1 MLLKGLGE
9 VQSAPSP
16 LQAAEMVVI
25 RLTHAADLPTPVDLV
40 RHLQDGGGAP
50 ADRPRSPV
58 AAERPPPTTTAF
70 GAAPAPAMRDEP
82 SDRPR
87 AFATGGAV
95 ATAQTEAAV
104 LAPNPESFAAIVTL
118 LGERREAI
126 LQAHLKNNVH
136 LVRFEQ
142 GRLEFRPDEHAPR
155 TLANRLGAL
164 LSEWTGRRWVV
175 AISSE
180 PGEPTL
186 AEQEA
191 ATDRRERA
199 EVTAHPLVQAVMTA
213 FPGAT
218 IEAIRDLATATEPTI
233 DGEPEA

>member
-1 MLLKGLGE
+1 M
-9 VQSAPSP
+9 
-16 LQAAEMVVI
+16 
-25 RLTHAADLPTPVDLV
+25 
-40 RHLQDGGGAP
+40 
-50 ADRPRSPV
+50 
-58 AAERPPPTTTAF
+58 
-70 GAAPAPAMRDEP
+70 
-82 SDRPR
+82 
-87 AFATGGAV
+87 
-95 ATAQTEAAV
+95 
-104 LAPNPESFAAIVTL
+104 TL

-136 LVRFEQ
+136 LVRFEP
-142 GRLEFRPDEHAPR
+142 GRIEFRPDEHAPR

-186 AEQEA
+186 AQQESA
-191 ATDRRERA
+191 ADRRERA
-199 EVTAHPLVQAVMTA
+199 EVTAHPLVQAAMAA

-218 IEAIRDLATATEPTI
+218 IEAIRDLSVAVEPPI